1 LDHHHIVSS
10 VRHWVETL
18 VVDLNL
24 CPFAKRELVK
34 DRIRFS
40 VTEASTEEALLQML
54 EEEFQRLESDA
65 NIETTLLIHPCVLQ
79 DFFDYNNFLALAEG
93 LVQQL
98 GLEGVYQIAGFHP
111 EYQFAGTEP
120 EDVENFTN
128 RTPYPLMH
136 LIREESLERA
146 IASYPDPDNIPT
158 RNIQLMQDLG
168 EDKMKAML
176 QACFEAANHSTE
188 INRG

>member
-1 LDHHHIVSS
+1 MDHHHIVSS

>member
-1 LDHHHIVSS
+1 MDHHHIVSS

-136 LIREESLERA
+136 LIREESLGRA